1 MEWLILAGLGGLL
14 GLDETSLGQTMVSRP
29 LVAASTAGL
38 LLGSAATGFLLGVF
52 LECLYVSQ
60 LHVGGSRV
68 PDGASAAV
76 VGASVAAID
85 PSPGGLAL
93 GLVAALLVGNV
104 GGRVTV
110 AFRRWCGRVVPVRP
124 DTPLPPGHLGRLHLT
139 LASVDF
145 VRGSAMTAAGL
156 ITVPVWL
163 RLAATWP
170 VPAGATLGILGAAAA
185 VSLGVLWGAGSAS
198 RARLVLLGGGLLFSL
213 AIGTA

>member
-14 GLDETSLGQTMVSRP
+14 GLDETSIGQTMVSRP
-29 LVAASTAGL
+29 MVAASIVGF
-38 LLGSAATGFLLGVF
+38 LLGSPATGFLLGVF

-76 VGASVAAID
+76 VGASVAALE

-93 GLVAALLVGNV
+93 GLVVALLVGEV
-104 GGRVTV
+104 GGRVIV

-124 DTPLPPGHLGRLHLT
+124 DTAIPPGHLGRLHLT

-145 VRGSAMTAAGL
+145 ARGSAVTAAGL
-156 ITVPVWL
+156 ITVPLWI
-163 RLAATWP
+163 RLAGSWP
-170 VPAGATLGILGAAAA
+170 IPGGPTLGILGVAAA